1 MKSAQVQ
8 ESAINSFG
16 QLVRQIRANNVPWMR
31 MMMAFDFSVSNTWS
45 GSNGKSL
52 HDVSNVNT
60 NAYIQV
66 MNGLRGMVSR
76 FVKNGYIPAYR
87 FGCAQSEDFDCLP
100 LCAPANQN
108 AQFEGFDALTA
119 GYLQAVQTV
128 KLYGPTQ
135 LAPVIQQAIK
145 VSAETN
151 HQELLL
157 CVIITDGDS
166 DDIMFDAQ
174 ALVEASKYPICFVG
188 VGVGNGPFTD
198 LEKFDDLKDR
208 KFDNFQFVGFNQV
221 ISSIPVKCE
230 RPDLVLALAMF
241 KEVPAAVQKMR
252 KAGILK

>member
-1 MKSAQVQ
+1 MKTAQAQ
-8 ESAINSFG
+8 EQSIKSFG

-45 GSNGKSL
+45 GSNGRSL
-52 HDVSNVNT
+52 HDLSDLNRNPYV
-60 NAYIQV
+60 QV
-66 MNGLRGMVSR
+66 MNGIKGMVSR
-76 FVKNGYIPAYR
+76 FVKNGQIPAYR
-87 FGCAQSEDFDCLP
+87 FGCYQSEDFDCLP
-100 LCAPANQN
+100 LCAPANSN
-108 AQFEGFDALTA
+108 AQFENFDALTA
-119 GYLQAVQTV
+119 GYCSAVQTV

-151 HQELLL
+151 HKELLL

-166 DDIMFDAQ
+166 DDILFDAQ

-208 KFDNFQFVGFNQV
+208 KFDNFQFVGFNEV
-221 ISSIPVKCE
+221 ISTIPSKCE
-230 RPDLVLALAMF
+230 RPDLVFALAMF
-241 KEVPAAVQKMR
+241 KELPAAVLKMR
-252 KAGILK
+252 KAGILQ